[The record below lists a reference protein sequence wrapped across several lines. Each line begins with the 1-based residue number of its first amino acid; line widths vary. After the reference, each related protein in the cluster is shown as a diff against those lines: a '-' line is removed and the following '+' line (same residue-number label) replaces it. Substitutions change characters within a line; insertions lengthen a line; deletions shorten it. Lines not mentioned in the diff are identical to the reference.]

1 MPQSPDT
8 AVLSIAQPMTR
19 AEACEVLSEHT
30 RGEIDAWLTRYPP
43 SSAVPRCWRRC
54 ARRSTRITGTSPRS

>member
-8 AVLSIAQPMTR
+8 AVLSIAHPMTR

-30 RGEIDAWLTRYPP
+30 RDEIDAWLTRYPP
-43 SSAVPRCWRRC
+43 RAAPFRGAGGAARGAAPESRVPHR
-54 ARRSTRITGTSPRS
+54 